1 MRFAVKL
8 GTDIIGFSELEGGDP
23 PMGVAHGRFMPT
35 PVYDSVRQYCIER
48 RDKGATIAGLV
59 VETAEGVPIEC
70 SGGTQIIDLSPDLGE
85 RGIQIFLNGVVNPS
99 YGELFPQHV
108 EAYKKQVQR

>member
-8 GTDIIGFSELEGGDP
+8 GTDVIGFSELEGGDP
-23 PMGVAHGRFMPT
+23 PMGVAYGRFIPT
-35 PVYDSVRQYCIER
+35 PAYGSIRQYCIER
-48 RDKGATIAGLV
+48 RDKGVSIAGLA

-70 SGGTQIIDLSPDLGE
+70 SLGTLIIDLSPDLGE
-85 RGIQIFLNGVVNPS
+85 SGIQIFLNGVVSPS

-108 EAYKKQVQR
+108 EAYRKQFQR